1 MKKGAKA
8 PFFMMSGLAQERTGS
23 AAFFA
28 AGFAAAFFAAGFAAA
43 FFAAGFAAAFFAA
56 GFAAAFFAAGFA
68 AAFFATGAS
77 AFMRDFTLDSA
88 RVVAVGRRGI
98 RPRSS
103 IGVSA
108 ASANNLS

>member
-56 GFAAAFFAAGFA
+56 GFAAAFFA
-68 AAFFATGAS
+68 TS
-77 AFMRDFTLDSA
+77 KDVLQIYKKKR
-88 RVVAVGRRGI
+88 I
-98 RPRSS
+98 IS
-103 IGVSA
+103 I
-108 ASANNLS
+108 